1 MEKKDQEIIS
11 LKILSKLTFS
21 EIAEILGEST
31 NTIKWRYYKSMYTL
45 KILLSNLSMFIVT
58 ATLGILSIKNQNKN
72 ANELKSQYEDTL
84 KTANADADNII
95 QEAKTTAKT
104 EYDRI
109 VSDAN
114 SQAGKIIE
122 NAEKTV
128 VSQREK
134 TLRGLESQIA
144 GLAIDTAAKVIGEQ
158 AGSLDNAKLYDE
170 FLNKA
175 GDAHDTDIN

>member
-1 MEKKDQEIIS
+1 MK
-11 LKILSKLTFS
+11 
-21 EIAEILGEST
+21 
-31 NTIKWRYYKSMYTL
+31 
-45 KILLSNLSMFIVT
+45 
-58 ATLGILSIKNQNKN
+58 
-72 ANELKSQYEDTL
+72 DTL

>member
-1 MEKKDQEIIS
+1 MLRVDINLVFTIINLLVLYLLMKKFLFGPVVAVMEKRKAMIEEQ
-11 LKILSKLTFS
+11 FANAAA
-21 EIAEILGEST
+21 AE
-31 NTIKWRYYKSMYTL
+31 
-45 KILLSNLSMFIVT
+45 
-58 ATLGILSIKNQNKN
+58 KN

-114 SQAGKIIE
+114 SKIIE